1 MNPDNSFVDLRLNR
15 QDGQNQESFWPSF
28 TDIMTVIVMIFMI
41 AMVVLLLR
49 NIELVKQL
57 RATMEAERAAV
68 ELAKTTG
75 EEKESLALKLFA
87 AENDLSML
95 RMRLMQL
102 EEQRTEQAGTIDTQ
116 HRDIVQLQAEKESL
130 QLLRDQLNAENFTLT
145 QQLKKRDSLIQQQQ
159 KSLEDLQQ
167 TLLSAQQELNRFQE
181 EIASAHSALNTLESN
196 YATVKE
202 QLAQLQQRYSSQ
214 ASELMEARV
223 AERDSD
229 RQLQNL
235 QSDFEQL
242 KVKYDKL
249 IRPARSP
256 AGRYL
261 VEVRYTKPGNR
272 ILVEYQTQ
280 GTPGYQSI
288 SQEQLEANLDRL
300 KEQQP
305 NGLYIKVIFPEN
317 SGLTFTEAW
326 SLTSQLHG
334 KYDYYFQGGG
344 PELVPVLPPAKPAQ

>member
-28 TDIMTVIVMIFMI
+28 TDIMTVIVMIFVI

-57 RATMEAERAAV
+57 RSTMEAERAAV

-130 QLLRDQLNAENFTLT
+130 QLLRDQLNAENYTLT
-145 QQLKKRDSLIQQQQ
+145 QQLKKRDTLIQQQQ
-159 KSLEDLQQ
+159 QNLEELQQ
-167 TLLSAQQELNRFQE
+167 TLLSAQQQLGRFQE
-181 EIASAHSALNTLESN
+181 EVASAHSALNTLEEN

-202 QLAQLQQRYSSQ
+202 QLTQLQQRYNSQ
-214 ASELMEARV
+214 TGELLAARV
-223 AERDSD
+223 AQRESG

-261 VEVRYTKPGNR
+261 VDVRYTKPGQD
-272 ILVEYQTQ
+272 ILIEYKIQDAD
-280 GTPGYQSI
+280 GYQKV
-288 SQEQLEANLDRL
+288 SQAELEEQLEQL
-300 KEQQP
+300 KEQHP
-305 NGLYIKVIFPEN
+305 NGLYIKVIFPEK
-317 SGLTFTEAW
+317 SGLSFSEAW
-326 SLTSQLHG
+326 SLTSRLHSR
-334 KYDYYFQGGG
+334 YDYYFQGGG
-344 PELVPVLPPAKPAQ
+344 PELIPVLPSSSSGE

>member
-57 RATMEAERAAV
+57 RSTMEAERAAV

-75 EEKESLALKLFA
+75 EEKESLALKLFS

-95 RMRLMQL
+95 RIRLMQL
-102 EEQRTEQAGTIDTQ
+102 EEQRSKQAGTIDTQ
-116 HRDIVQLQAEKESL
+116 QHDIIQLQAEKESL
-130 QLLRDQLNAENFTLT
+130 QLLREQLNAENFTLT

-159 KSLEDLQQ
+159 QSLEDLQQ
-167 TLLSAQQELNRFQE
+167 TLLSAQQQLSRFQE
-181 EIASAHSALNTLESN
+181 QIASAHSALNTLESN

-202 QLAQLQQRYSSQ
+202 QLAQLQQRYRNQ
-214 ASELMEARV
+214 TGELLTARV
-223 AERDSD
+223 AGRESD
-229 RQLQNL
+229 RQLLNL

-242 KVKYDKL
+242 KVKYEKL

-256 AGRYL
+256 AGHYL
-261 VEVRYTKPGNR
+261 VEVRYTKPGNK

-280 GTPGYQSI
+280 EAPGYQFL
-288 SQEQLEANLDRL
+288 SQEQLEAELDQL
-300 KEQQP
+300 KKQQP
-305 NGLYIKVIFPEN
+305 DGLYIKVIFPEN
-317 SGLTFTEAW
+317 SGLSFTEAW
-326 SLTSQLHG
+326 GLTARLHS

-344 PELVPVLPPAKPAQ
+344 PELVPVLPPINKPE

>member
-28 TDIMTVIVMIFMI
+28 TDIMTVIVMIFVI

-87 AENDLSML
+87 AENDISML

-102 EEQRTEQAGTIDTQ
+102 EEQRTEQAGTIDIQ
-116 HRDIVQLQAEKESL
+116 QRDIVRLQAEREAL

-145 QQLKKRDSLIQQQQ
+145 QRLEKRDALIDQQQQ
-159 KSLEDLQQ
+159 NLEELQQ
-167 TLLSAQQELNRFQE
+167 TLLSAQQELSRFQE

-196 YATVKE
+196 YAAVKE
-202 QLAQLQQRYSSQ
+202 QLAQLQQRYSNQ
-214 ASELMEARV
+214 AGELVAARV
-223 AERDSD
+223 AEQERGQ
-229 RQLQNL
+229 QLRNL

-242 KVKYDKL
+242 KVKYEKL

-261 VEVRYTKPGNR
+261 VEVRYTKPAQR
-272 ILVEYQTQ
+272 ILVEYQTEES
-280 GTPGYQSI
+280 PGYQPV
-288 SQEQLEANLDRL
+288 SQEQLEAELDRL
-300 KEQQP
+300 KKQHTQ
-305 NGLYIKVIFPEN
+305 GLYIKVIFPEQ
-317 SGLTFTEAW
+317 SGLSFSEAW
-326 SLTSQLHG
+326 SLTSQLHS

-344 PELVPVLPPAKPAQ
+344 PELVPVLPSVNQAQ

>member
-28 TDIMTVIVMIFMI
+28 TDIMTVIVMIFVI

-49 NIELVKQL
+49 NIELVNQL

-68 ELAKTTG
+68 ELAKATG
-75 EEKESLALKLFA
+75 EEKESLALKLFT

-159 KSLEDLQQ
+159 QSLEDLQQ
-167 TLLSAQQELNRFQE
+167 TLLSAQQQLNRFQE

-202 QLAQLQQRYSSQ
+202 QLAQLQQRYSNQS
-214 ASELMEARV
+214 SELLAARV
-223 AERDSD
+223 AGRESD
-229 RQLQNL
+229 RQLLNL

-261 VEVRYTKPGNR
+261 VEVRYTKPGKQ

-280 GTPGYQSI
+280 EDPGYKAVSH
-288 SQEQLEANLDRL
+288 EQLETLLSKL
-300 KEQQP
+300 KEEQTS
-305 NGLYIKVIFPEN
+305 GLYIKVIFPEN

-326 SLTSQLHG
+326 SLTSQLHS

-344 PELVPVLPPAKPAQ
+344 PELVPVLPSINKPE

>member
-28 TDIMTVIVMIFMI
+28 TDIMTVIVMIFVI

-49 NIELVKQL
+49 NIELVNQL
-57 RATMEAERAAV
+57 RATMEAERAAM

-87 AENDLSML
+87 AENDISML

-102 EEQRTEQAGTIDTQ
+102 EEQRSEQAGTIDTQ
-116 HRDIVQLQAEKESL
+116 HRSIVQLQAEKESL

-145 QQLKKRDSLIQQQQ
+145 QQLQKRDTLIRQQQQ
-159 KSLEDLQQ
+159 SLEDLQQ
-167 TLLSAQQELNRFQE
+167 TLLTAQQQLNRFQE
-181 EIASAHSALNTLESN
+181 EIAAAHSALNTLESN
-196 YATVKE
+196 YAAVKE
-202 QLAQLQQRYSSQ
+202 QLSQLQQRYSNQSGELL
-214 ASELMEARV
+214 ASRV
-223 AERDSD
+223 AERESG
-229 RQLQNL
+229 RQLQSL

-261 VEVRYTKPGNR
+261 VEVRYTKPDNR
-272 ILVEYQTQ
+272 ILAEYQTQ
-280 GTPGYQSI
+280 DKPGYQSI
-288 SQEQLEANLDRL
+288 TQAQLETILTGL
-300 KEQQP
+300 KAQHA

-326 SLTSQLHG
+326 SLTSHLHG
-334 KYDYYFQGGG
+334 NYDYYFQGGG
-344 PELVPVLPPAKPAQ
+344 PELVPVLPSINKAE

>member
-28 TDIMTVIVMIFMI
+28 TDIMTVIVMIFVI

-49 NIELVKQL
+49 NLELVNQL

-68 ELAKTTG
+68 ELAKATG

-116 HRDIVQLQAEKESL
+116 HRDIALLQAEKESL

-145 QQLKKRDSLIQQQQ
+145 QKLEKRDSLIRQQQQ
-159 KSLEDLQQ
+159 NLEQLQQ
-167 TLLSAQQELNRFQE
+167 TLLSAQQQLSRFQE
-181 EIASAHSALNTLESN
+181 EIATAHSALNTLESN
-196 YATVKE
+196 YAVVQE
-202 QLAQLQQRYSSQ
+202 QLAQLQQRYSNQSG
-214 ASELMEARV
+214 ELLAARV
-223 AERDSD
+223 AERESG
-229 RQLQNL
+229 RQLTNL
-235 QSDFEQL
+235 QADFEQL

-261 VEVRYTKPGNR
+261 VEVRYSKPGKR

-280 GTPGYQSI
+280 EKPGYQFV
-288 SQEQLEANLDRL
+288 SQEQLETTLTRL
-300 KEQQP
+300 KEQHT
-305 NGLYIKVIFPEN
+305 NGLYIKVIFPEK

-326 SLTSQLHG
+326 SLTSHLHG

-344 PELVPVLPPAKPAQ
+344 PELVPVLPPVVKGE